1 MLITT
6 QPTLTSSSNN
16 TSDISGLYM
25 STATNTGKPTYY
37 FRGDVENNY
46 VSFVGFTWRIIRINE
61 DGTIR
66 IILVNGIND
75 TAYVF
80 NSNDDNKLYMYY
92 TNSNAKTQL
101 ERWYQTNIASN
112 TKYFSKVASGN
123 YFCEQ
128 AKVAY
133 ASSYASS
140 SGANMTVYSSYIP
153 DFRCSTD
160 GNGYGLVSAS
170 IGLITYDEIV
180 FAGGYYNQA
189 NSNYYLSDGT
199 SYYWT
204 MSPSGF
210 GGSIAHMWYMESSGL
225 IHRIRVSRL
234 ESLRPV
240 INLNVDVIIT
250 GNGTSTDPY
259 VIQF

>member
-1 MLITT
+1 M
-6 QPTLTSSSNN
+6 
-16 TSDISGLYM
+16 SGLYM

-37 FRGDVENNY
+37 FRGNIENNY
-46 VSFVGFTWRIIRINE
+46 VLFAGFEWRIVRINE

-66 IILVNGIND
+66 IILANEINEI
-75 TAYVF
+75 AYVF
-80 NSNDDNKLYMYY
+80 NSNYDNKLYMYY

-101 ERWYQTNIASN
+101 ENWYQTNIASSIN
-112 TKYFSKVASGN
+112 YSSKVASGN

-133 ASSYASS
+133 ASSYASN
-140 SGANMTVYSSYIP
+140 SGANMVVYSNYIP
-153 DFRCSTD
+153 DFKCSTD
-160 GNGYGLVSAS
+160 GNGYGLVNAS

-189 NSNYYLSDGT
+189 NSSYYLHNGT
-199 SYYWT
+199 YYWT
-204 MSPSGF
+204 MSPSDF
-210 GGSIAHMWYMESSGL
+210 GASIAHMWYMESSGL

-234 ESLRPV
+234 EHLRPV
-240 INLNVDVIIT
+240 VNLNANVIVV

-259 VIQF
+259 AIQL